1 MITEIKGSDLPL
13 EANMKYIVCYSAKR
27 KNAKRHVVTE
37 FGRRKFFNSI
47 EEAKQNYMFNND
59 RYNAWVMTSKFVEV

>member
-1 MITEIKGSDLPL
+1 
-13 EANMKYIVCYSAKR
+13 MKYIVCYSAKR

-47 EEAKQNYMFNND
+47 EEAKQNYMFKND
-59 RYNAWVMTSKFVEV
+59 NYNVWVMTSKFVEV